1 MMKRI
6 YLTKEGARKLELDLK
21 HIKEV
26 TRPDIITKIAHARG
40 LGDLSENAEY
50 HAAKDELIRLERQ
63 FYKLESTLSLV
74 QIIDKND
81 INTDRVRILTRVVV
95 FNQTR
100 DTEIEYTMVSS
111 EEADPIQRKISI
123 ESPVGK
129 GLMGKKVGDKVEVNA
144 PSGVMTFEIKAIHPP
159 E

>member
-1 MMKRI
+1 MKPI
-6 YLTKEGARKLELDLK
+6 YLTKEGAHKLEQELK

-26 TRPDIITKIAHARG
+26 KRPDIITKISHARG

-63 FYKLESTLSLV
+63 IYKLESTLSRV

-81 INTDRVRILTRVVV
+81 INADRVRILTRVLV
-95 FNQTR
+95 FNR
-100 DTEIEYTMVSS
+100 SKEIEIEYTMVSP

-129 GLMGKKVGDKVEVNA
+129 GLMGKQVGDLVKVEA
-144 PSGVMTFEIKAIHPP
+144 PSGVVTFEIKAIHPP
-159 E
+159 Q

>member
-1 MMKRI
+1 MKPV
-6 YLTKEGARKLELDLK
+6 YLTKEGAQKLELDLK

-26 TRPDIITKIAHARG
+26 KRPDIIVKISHARS

-50 HAAKDELIRLERQ
+50 HAAKDELIRLELQ
-63 FYKLESTLSLV
+63 IYKLESTLSRV

-100 DTEIEYTMVSS
+100 ETEIEYTMVSP
-111 EEADPIQRKISI
+111 EEADPIKRKISI

-129 GLMGKKVGDKVEVNA
+129 GLMGKYVGDRVEVKA
-144 PSGVMTFEIKAIHPP
+144 PSGVMTFEVKAIHPP